1 MVTKRAVRQIA
12 APTTLTIPT
21 LTHRLPKRMVT
32 TVGEDTAEAE
42 DSPTRA
48 REAAEAG
55 DFPTRAQRRVGE
67 EADLHCQL
75 LAVEVEEGAAAPH
88 RHLVIRTL
96 VE

>member
-1 MVTKRAVRQIA
+1 MV
-12 APTTLTIPT
+12 
-21 LTHRLPKRMVT
+21 M
-32 TVGEDTAEAE
+32 GEEAAEAE

-55 DFPTRAQRRVGE
+55 DFPHRAQRRSWE
-67 EADLHCQL
+67 EADLHQ
-75 LAVEVEEGAAAPH
+75 AVEVEEGAAAPH